1 MTKTRMMKRTM
12 KRMMRGR
19 KKKKTRKLEVEL
31 KKSERN
37 QVPRLV
43 VLQDPS
49 VWVYYLESSS
59 FSLQI
64 P

>member
-1 MTKTRMMKRTM
+1 MKRTMKRTM
-12 KRMMRGR
+12 KRMM
-19 KKKKTRKLEVEL
+19 RKLEVEL

-37 QVPRLV
+37 QVPRLA

-59 FSLQI
+59 VSLQI